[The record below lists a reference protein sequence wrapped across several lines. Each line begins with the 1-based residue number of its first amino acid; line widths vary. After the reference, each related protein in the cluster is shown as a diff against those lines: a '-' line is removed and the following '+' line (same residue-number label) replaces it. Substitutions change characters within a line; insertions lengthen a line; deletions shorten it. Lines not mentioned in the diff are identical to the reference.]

1 MKITNLTLI
10 LATAL
15 AFTACKGS
23 KDSGDTADSG
33 SSDGTA
39 DGGTDGGTDGSADT
53 VESCDLDGI
62 GLCIEFVNQTG
73 AEAQCAVIGENNGI
87 TTTYAANGCDAAT
100 KGTCEGL
107 TGGDYGSLTATAY
120 YYDEFPADAEAAC
133 SLADSAPQPR
143 RAPAPRD

>member
-23 KDSGDTADSG
+23 KDSGDSADSG
-33 SSDGTA
+33 TGGA
-39 DGGTDGGTDGSADT
+39 DGGTDGTDGSDGTADV

-62 GLCIEFVNQTG
+62 GLCVEFVNQDDVSGVCDTI
-73 AEAQCAVIGENNGI
+73 AANNGI
-87 TTTYAANGCDAAT
+87 SVTYAENGCDAAT

-107 TGGDYGSLTATAY
+107 TGGDYGSATGTGY

-133 SLADSAPQPR
+133 SDAGGTYAG
-143 RAPAPRD
+143 